1 MHKKI
6 LFLLACIN
14 PLCAR
19 EIRSPLLR
27 DDPGYRLM
35 PLEFIKDEKW
45 AINAW
50 ISPFKRTSTDA
61 LCNYERDQC
70 CNFKVK
76 CPLSSIIFGKGKFTG
91 SEAFSPQSATPPIT
105 TISYGTNRTISC
117 NPLLF
122 SSVLKPCLRFIDRG
136 VMFALQIARR
146 IHDCWSIGVR
156 GSVPY
161 RNFEITYAQC
171 CSNNTSLFGGQTTR
185 NVACTK
191 RETINGVPVTS
202 YAYRLDF
209 LSSLAA
215 GCKPPQNQVPVVD
228 YANSFFINNPIT
240 ISNQNVT
247 DAISLP
253 INARNP
259 VSVIHNN
266 TKPSGQLA
274 LPLAQAQTLPALPAD
289 GITSSYRARFVDNT
303 SYVPLGYDPD
313 TQSEL
318 WVVPSVGTTDLV
330 PAALVIRDQVEAILT
345 KNGHSSEEFFELC
358 GDCFAPQAKRGVG
371 DTQTE
376 LFVRYQPIDELYIEG
391 LVGISFPTGR
401 RIESPNN
408 VFLWPTGNNGH
419 YEYRLGGY
427 VGYQPSTCFML
438 NISSY
443 YTWVGKRE
451 ECVLAAYNGAT
462 IKNIGGPIVSADI
475 TWSYYLGSIDALFM
489 RNCRGGLL
497 GIDVGYELYN
507 KKHDTVCFKQK
518 TAVDCLGNTSAL
530 SRCVLEQR
538 THVISHKVRTTAFFD
553 TSRNENNAENRCT
566 PKWSI
571 FGGYDI
577 VVSCKNIPRERGP
590 HAGIMV
596 MY

>member
-1 MHKKI
+1 MQKKI
-6 LFLLACIN
+6 LLLLACAH
-14 PLCAR
+14 LVCTR

-35 PLEFIKDEKW
+35 PLEFITDKKW
-45 AINAW
+45 AVSAW
-50 ISPFKRTSTDA
+50 IEPFKRTSTDA
-61 LCNYERDQC
+61 LCDYERNC
-70 CNFKVK
+70 CTFNTK
-76 CPLSSIIFGKGKFTG
+76 CPLSSIIFGKGTFTG
-91 SEAFSPQSATPPIT
+91 AEAFSPQSATPPVT
-105 TISYGTNRTISC
+105 TVGYGTNRTISC

-122 SSVLKPCLRFIDRG
+122 SSQLKPCLTFIDRG

-146 IHDCWSIGVR
+146 INDCWSIGAR

-161 RNFEITYAQC
+161 RNFEITYPSC
-171 CSNNTSLFGGQTTR
+171 CSDTTSIFGGQTTK

-209 LSSLAA
+209 LSSLAI
-215 GCKPPQNQVPVVD
+215 GCTSPQNQVPVVD
-228 YANSFFINNPIT
+228 YANALFVNNPIT
-240 ISNQNVT
+240 ISNENVT
-247 DAISLP
+247 DAIALP
-253 INARNP
+253 VNARNP
-259 VSVIHNN
+259 ISVIHSNA
-266 TKPSGQLA
+266 KPNGQLA
-274 LPLAQAQTLPALPAD
+274 LPLAQAQALPALPGD
-289 GITSSYRARFVDNT
+289 GNTALYRARFVDGT
-303 SYVPLGYDPD
+303 SYIPLGYDAA
-313 TQSEL
+313 TQGEL

-330 PAALVIRDQVEAILT
+330 PAALVIRDQIEAIIES
-345 KNGHSSEEFFELC
+345 NGQSTEEFFANC

-376 LFVRYQPIDELYIEG
+376 LFVRYQPTDELYVEG
-391 LVGISFPTGR
+391 LVGLRFPTGR
-401 RIESPNN
+401 RICNPNN

-427 VGYQPSTCFML
+427 LGYQPSANFML
-438 NISSY
+438 NVSSY

-462 IKNIGGPIVSADI
+462 IKNIGGPIVPADI
-475 TWSYYLGSIDALFM
+475 KWSYYLGSIDAIFM
-489 RNCRGGLL
+489 RTCRGGIL
-497 GIDVGYELYN
+497 GLDVGYELYN
-507 KKHDTVCFKQK
+507 KQHDTVCFKQA

-530 SRCVLEQR
+530 SRCVLEKR
-538 THVISHKVRTTAFFD
+538 THVVSNKIRTTVFFD
-553 TSRNENNAENRCT
+553 TSRDLDNIDCCK

-571 FGGYDI
+571 FGGYDV
-577 VVSCKNIPRERGP
+577 VVSGKNIPRERGP